1 MINKYIK
8 ISNPMIYYNNIYLLG
23 KLFRQYG
30 GNPMYY
36 ISEYKV
42 KIRELSNK
50 DFIIEE
56 EMFSNTENLKE
67 LLKQLDN
74 LIKENEC

>member
-1 MINKYIK
+1 
-8 ISNPMIYYNNIYLLG
+8 MIYYNNIDLLG

-30 GNPMYY
+30 GYSMYY
-36 ISEYKV
+36 ISEYKD

-74 LIKENEC
+74 IIKENEC

>member
-1 MINKYIK
+1 
-8 ISNPMIYYNNIYLLG
+8 MIYYSNINLLG

-36 ISEYKV
+36 ISEYRD

-50 DFIIEE
+50 DFILEE
-56 EMFSNTENLKE
+56 EMFSNAEDLKE
-67 LLKQLDN
+67 LLKQLDY
-74 LIKENEC
+74 LIKENEY